1 MEHTG
6 QGSCP
11 SAVPH
16 THMVLI
22 SNKFP
27 TQRLWAV
34 AGEMLQ
40 EDDAFHQR

>member
-6 QGSCP
+6 RGSCP

-22 SNKFP
+22 SNNFP
-27 TQRLWAV
+27 TQRLRAV
-34 AGEMLQ
+34 AEMLR

>member
-6 QGSCP
+6 QSSGP

-22 SNKFP
+22 SNNFP
-27 TQRLWAV
+27 TQRLRAV
-34 AGEMLQ
+34 AGEMLR

>member
-22 SNKFP
+22 SNNFP
-27 TQRLWAV
+27 TQRLRAV
-34 AGEMLQ
+34 AGEMLR

>member
-11 SAVPH
+11 SAVPR

-22 SNKFP
+22 SNNFP
-27 TQRLWAV
+27 TQRLRAV
-34 AGEMLQ
+34 AEMLR